1 MQITRT
7 AIRRPVTVSMFVAAV
22 ILFGIVSLQRLPLNL
37 LPDISY
43 PSLTI
48 QTELPDTAP
57 AEIEAL
63 ITRPVEEQVGVVSGL
78 RRLTSISRADQSE
91 VVLEFAWNTNMDFA
105 AMDVREKLDGLTLPE
120 DAEKPVVLRFDPSH
134 DPIMR
139 MQIFG
144 DLSLSQL
151 RYLAEK
157 ELKQGLESTEGV
169 AAVKVL
175 GGREE
180 QIRIEVDEK
189 RLAELG
195 IAITEVTNILRQEN
209 LNQASGSLYDQDAR
223 YMVRMLNE
231 FRSVDE
237 IRRIIVRNE
246 QGRNVVLG
254 DVARVWRGTKDREVI
269 ARLNGRESVELAIYK
284 EGDANTV
291 TVSRDVR
298 DKLAGMEKS
307 PFYPQGL
314 EYEIVFDQASF
325 ISESVNNVRTAAIL
339 GGLLATAILFIF
351 LRDGRSTLIIGMSIP
366 ISIMATFALMHQTDI
381 TLNIMSLGGVALG
394 IGMLVDNSIVV
405 LESVARHR
413 REGVSLA
420 EAAYG
425 GTKEVG
431 LAVTASTLTT
441 VAVFLPLVFVEGIA
455 GQLFK
460 DQALTITYSLL
471 ASLLV
476 ALTFIPMVLGLRMRQ
491 EEVEEIDQQTKTEGT
506 VAQAEPVGGFRLV
519 YRDLSTAGRWL
530 VWAVFSAAIPS
541 ILWAVRFAARE
552 IGRLLLTLISPL
564 MKLTLRGFE
573 SLYLSYPR
581 VLEASLNNKPIVFV
595 SVLGLVSL
603 AALLYG
609 SLGGELIPPL
619 SQGEFSFEVR
629 FPEGT
634 PLDTTDRVFQGIE
647 KKVAAID
654 DVQTVFTSV
663 GGSNENQFSQSAL
676 EEHSGRIFVLMKD
689 RENRQA
695 EERTIAQVREAL
707 AGYPDAA
714 YTFARPTLF
723 SFKTAI
729 EVEVYA
735 FDTEDQRR
743 AAAMVIERLETIPG
757 LSDIQTT
764 TKLGSPEIQVR
775 FDRERLAR
783 LGLDETRIGEILR
796 NKIRG
801 DVASRYREEDKQIDI
816 LVRADES
823 HRDTIADLKTLVIND
838 RGNSNP
844 NRTTGQN
851 NEQNGGGASVVSSPT
866 TVRSGAAN
874 NRANSN
880 RRNQQNRQEE
890 TEEEQNVQAPAAPI
904 RLGAVADIR
913 IARGPAEV
921 RRIRSQRA
929 ALISAN
935 LVGRDLNSV
944 SDDIRAELQDLRTE
958 LPLNTTV
965 GLAGQNE
972 EAEESFSSL
981 QFALALA
988 VFLVYLVMASQF
1000 ESLTHPFVILFTVP
1014 LALVG
1019 VVLSLF
1025 VTGTAVSVMVLLGVI
1040 VLAGIVVNNAIV
1052 LVDYT
1057 NQLRRRGTSKRE
1069 AVLLAGQ
1076 VRLRP
1081 ILMTTLTT
1089 VLGLFPMALGWGEG
1103 SEIRAPMA
1111 VTVMGGLVFSTLL
1124 TLVLIPVVYEAVDR
1138 GSRALDPVADRDEK
1152 PAVEQRLEPSWGT
1165 LREESN

>member
-169 AAVKVL
+169 AAVKAL

-431 LAVTASTLTT
+431 IAVTASTLTT

-491 EEVEEIDQQTKTEGT
+491 EEVEEVDHQTKTEGT
-506 VAQAEPVGGFRLV
+506 VAQAEHVGGFRLV

-735 FDTEDQRR
+735 FDNEDQRR
-743 AAAMVIERLETIPG
+743 ASAMVIERLETIPG

-1138 GSRALDPVADRDEK
+1138 GSHALDPVADRDEK